1 MIGHTNKYIPAART
15 GEGAPVFEGS
25 EMSEQPLKVA
35 VLIGSTREGR
45 FGGTVARW
53 FLTQAR
59 ERADMA
65 LDVIDLAD
73 IDLPMVYP
81 QRPEPAELAYIERID
96 RADAFVVITPEY
108 NHGYPASLKQAID
121 LPRTQWQRKPVG
133 FVSYGG
139 TAGGLRAVE
148 QLRQVFAELH
158 AVTMRD
164 SVSFHMAW
172 ELFDEAGKASEPSGC
187 NDAAHTMLEH
197 LAWWATALRTGR
209 TADAADLEQDAGHNP
224 PLLVGDGDNRVRPMS
239 TTRPR
244 VIIVGRLPEK
254 MGVAIEVIKAH
265 GFAAT
270 GVFSEHEAEDAIAQP
285 EALFA
290 VVTGGAIDAP
300 ARARLQAR
308 AAAKDAVLVTA
319 NIGHEDPKT
328 HFTEHV
334 IPKLIAARR
343 KVD

>member
-1 MIGHTNKYIPAART
+1 MS
-15 GEGAPVFEGS
+15 EGS
-25 EMSEQPLKVA
+25 KMPEKPLKVA

-45 FGGTVARW
+45 FGDTVARW
-53 FLTQAR
+53 FLAQAR

-81 QRPEPAELAYIERID
+81 QQPEPAVLAYIERIE

-164 SVSFHMAW
+164 SVSFHMA
-172 ELFDEAGKASEPSGC
+172 SVP
-187 NDAAHTMLEH
+187 
-197 LAWWATALRTGR
+197 
-209 TADAADLEQDAGHNP
+209 
-224 PLLVGDGDNRVRPMS
+224 
-239 TTRPR
+239 
-244 VIIVGRLPEK
+244 
-254 MGVAIEVIKAH
+254 
-265 GFAAT
+265 
-270 GVFSEHEAEDAIAQP
+270 
-285 EALFA
+285 
-290 VVTGGAIDAP
+290 
-300 ARARLQAR
+300 
-308 AAAKDAVLVTA
+308 
-319 NIGHEDPKT
+319 
-328 HFTEHV
+328 
-334 IPKLIAARR
+334 
-343 KVD
+343 

>member
-1 MIGHTNKYIPAART
+1 MS
-15 GEGAPVFEGS
+15 EGS
-25 EMSEQPLKVA
+25 KMPEKPLKVA
-35 VLIGSTREGR
+35 VLIGGTREGR
-45 FGGTVARW
+45 FGDTVARW
-53 FLTQAR
+53 FLARAR

-81 QRPEPAELAYIERID
+81 QQPEPAVLAYIERIE

-172 ELFDEAGKASEPSGC
+172 KLFDDASQPTEPSGC
-187 NDAAHTMLEH
+187 NAAAHKMLEH
-197 LAWWATALRTGR
+197 LAWWATALRTAR
-209 TADAADLEQDAGHNP
+209 PADTADPEEDAAENP
-224 PLLVGDGDNRVRPMS
+224 PLASAM
-239 TTRPR
+239 
-244 VIIVGRLPEK
+244 
-254 MGVAIEVIKAH
+254 
-265 GFAAT
+265 AAT
-270 GVFSEHEAEDAIAQP
+270 GSD
-285 EALFA
+285 
-290 VVTGGAIDAP
+290 
-300 ARARLQAR
+300 R
-308 AAAKDAVLVTA
+308 
-319 NIGHEDPKT
+319 
-328 HFTEHV
+328 
-334 IPKLIAARR
+334 
-343 KVD
+343 